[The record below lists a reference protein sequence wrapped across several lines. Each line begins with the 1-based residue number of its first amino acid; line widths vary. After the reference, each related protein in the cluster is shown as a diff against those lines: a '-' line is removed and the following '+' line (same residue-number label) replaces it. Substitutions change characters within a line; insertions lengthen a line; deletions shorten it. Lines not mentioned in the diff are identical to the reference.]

1 MRYSLITIALLM
13 ISLCSSAQVGIK
25 TNLIS
30 DILASPSL
38 SVEVGLAPKWSIDVT
53 GELNAWTMSHQRRWK
68 HWYAMPEARYW
79 LCRNFSGHFLALHA
93 IGGQYNIGGFNGK
106 WNMLGTDA
114 RKLKD
119 FRYQGW
125 FGGAGIGYGYAW
137 ILDRHW
143 NIEAEIGIG
152 WTYTRYDKFRC
163 ADCGKKVEEDR
174 PHNYVGPTKA
184 AINIVYVF

>member
-119 FRYQGW
+119 FRYQGL

-152 WTYTRYDKFRC
+152 LTYTRYDKFRC